1 MQPHSSN
8 PLSNVCR
15 TLFFTALFA
24 GVLALNGCATV
35 EAQVTQYVGVPQYPP
50 TIPAEVQVLRTDPT
64 RPFVRLGEIL
74 IDASIEPAPPM
85 AEIELK
91 LQDEGAKL
99 GADAVVV
106 VYDQIATVGA
116 YVSGPVWARDVNTI
130 QGRKLKAI
138 AIKYK

>member
-1 MQPHSSN
+1 MHPYFITSIIKCAQNVVLRRAHR
-8 PLSNVCR
+8 LS
-15 TLFFTALFA
+15 T
-24 GVLALNGCATV
+24 GVKRCATV
-35 EAQVTQYVGVPQYPP
+35 EAQTTQYVGVPQYPP

-106 VYDQIATVGA
+106 VYDKIATVGA

>member
-1 MQPHSSN
+1 MHPYSSR
-8 PLSNVCR
+8 PLSNVHR
-15 TLFFTALFA
+15 TLFFAALI
-24 GVLALNGCATV
+24 GCLLALSACATV

-91 LQDEGAKL
+91 LQTEGAKL

-106 VYDQIATVGA
+106 VYDKIATVGA
-116 YVSGPVWARDVNTI
+116 YVSGPVWSRDVSTI